1 MDEQNDLA
9 RLYREF
15 EEAFID
21 VLTAKGELLLS
32 RRTKLYQ
39 ARTRLLAHKDLERRE
54 YEAAVLRA
62 EARAWETL
70 GLP

>member
-1 MDEQNDLA
+1 MSSLRRANS
-9 RLYREF
+9 F
-15 EEAFID
+15 
-21 VLTAKGELLLS
+21 LS

-39 ARTRLLAHKDLERRE
+39 APTRLLAHQDLERRE

-70 GLP
+70 GLV

>member
-1 MDEQNDLA
+1 MSSLRRANS
-9 RLYREF
+9 F
-15 EEAFID
+15 
-21 VLTAKGELLLS
+21 LS

-39 ARTRLLAHKDLERRE
+39 APTRLLAERRE

-70 GLP
+70 GLV